1 MKTPFAIPGAW
12 AALFCVV
19 GAGLAASALAAGDL
33 KGVSDPTR
41 PPPGLFRPASGAPV
55 GAPAMGGTAPASA
68 SAALAAASAASA
80 ASAPA
85 PRALRLQAIRHNG
98 ASGGGVAMI
107 DGELVELG
115 GRLAGGWTLSAMNSD
130 EVWITGPAGQRR
142 LTLLGGDTQTDKP
155 RAASGRRARKE

>member
-1 MKTPFAIPGAW
+1 MKTPFATPGAW
-12 AALFCVV
+12 AALLCATFGV
-19 GAGLAASALAAGDL
+19 GLAASALAAGDL

-41 PPPGLFRPASGAPV
+41 PPPGMFRPAPGAPV
-55 GAPAMGGTAPASA
+55 GVPGAPGAAVPASA
-68 SAALAAASAASA
+68 AVAAASAASA
-80 ASAPA
+80 PVARP
-85 PRALRLQAIRHNG
+85 LRLQAIRHNG

-107 DGELVELG
+107 DGALVELG
-115 GRLAGGWTLSAMNSD
+115 GRLPGGWTLSAMNSD